1 MFADFLDF
9 RWVPW
14 PMTEWWFMGI
24 MAVLLLG
31 LIGVLLVM
39 RNRRAEDDD

>member
-9 RWVPW
+9 RWVPEW
-14 PMTEWWFMGI
+14 MTSWYFMGPMI
-24 MAVLLLG
+24 VVLIG
-31 LIGVLLVM
+31 LIGVLLVL

>member
-1 MFADFLDF
+1 MFADFWRFD
-9 RWVPW
+9 WVPW

-24 MAVLLLG
+24 MALALVG

-39 RNRRAEDDD
+39 RNRRPEDD